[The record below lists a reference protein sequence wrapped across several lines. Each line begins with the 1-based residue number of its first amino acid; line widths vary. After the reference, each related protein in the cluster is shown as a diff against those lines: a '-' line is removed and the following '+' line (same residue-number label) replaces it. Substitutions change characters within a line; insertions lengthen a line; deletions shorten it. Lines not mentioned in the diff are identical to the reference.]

1 MAAGSKPV
9 TKDDGWEDVGDWE
22 DAPAAT
28 VTPTQTPSPVT
39 VTPPPQGDT
48 EEGWLSKGWHMLSD
62 PITDAPSRLA
72 RTTSEWMTDPRNAL
86 FGMQE
91 TGQGGFHDYM
101 ANTLA
106 KLRGF
111 EAGAVE
117 GAGDL
122 VSGLTSPINLA
133 TTALSGGAGYAA
145 KAGLPTVAKAAGVVA
160 KGAGALTAAHGAIN
174 TLHPDSTLS
183 ERASGVLE
191 MAGGAAS
198 MFHMPTTEKLK
209 AVGETGEKAT
219 PPSQVV
225 DTGKLKRGTRTVLP
239 SDAALEAGQK
249 AGLPTGVADPYNAY
263 RKAPVGTTYRVSP
276 GDMSQKK
283 LVDAIRLGFDYGG
296 LDDSGKIVLKKIKE
310 SPTVKLPE
318 ITPDEGSKLL
328 NAMNLPRAIMASW
341 DMSAPL
347 RQGLPLIHRKEFW
360 RALPEMVR
368 AMGSEEAYNTIQ
380 DSIKSKPLFRNAV
393 GADGS
398 IQPSFAERSGLKLT
412 DLNNL
417 SNREESFTSKWAEKI
432 PGVRRSERAYT
443 VFLNKLRADT
453 FESLVET
460 GKVFGADSR
469 ANLPLARELADFVN
483 TATGRGDLGK
493 LEKAAPV
500 LSNLLFSPRLIASRL
515 RMLDPRLYL
524 MSNPTVRKE
533 AIKSVLAMAAVGNTL
548 GMLAKAS
555 GAGEYSLD
563 PSSSDFGKIKFGNT
577 RLDPWGGFQQYL
589 VAANRLL
596 NPVGPATGFGGD
608 TPFSRGQMVTSST
621 SGREYDIWNPRGPFD
636 PSWLSVAGRFG
647 RGKLHPALGFATSV
661 LMGAKEPTGK
671 AMNFTTMNPME
682 NSIAQR
688 FIPIFLQDLYSLA
701 QDPSIPAPLKGA
713 LGAVAGLGGGVQT
726 YEED

>member
-1 MAAGSKPV
+1 MAAGQKAV
-9 TKDDGWEDVGDWE
+9 VKDDEWEDVDGWEDIPT
-22 DAPAAT
+22 PAI
-28 VTPTQTPSPVT
+28 TPAPSPV
-39 VTPPPQGDT
+39 VAPQETPDT
-48 EEGWLSKGWHMLSD
+48 EEGMLSKSWHMIAD
-62 PITDAPSRLA
+62 PLTDAPSRFA
-72 RTTSEWMTDPRNAL
+72 RSVSEQMTDPRNSL

-91 TGQGGFHDYM
+91 TGKGGFHDYM

-117 GAGDL
+117 GVGDL
-122 VSGLTSPINLA
+122 VSGLTSPLNIA
-133 TTALSGGAGYAA
+133 TTLLSGGSSVAG
-145 KAGLPTVAKAAGVVA
+145 KAGLTSIANAAKTGAKAS
-160 KGAGALTAAHGAIN
+160 GALTATHGAIN
-174 TLHPDSTLS
+174 TLHPDSTLG
-183 ERASGVLE
+183 ERASGLLE
-191 MAGGAAS
+191 VAGGTAS
-198 MFHMPTTEKLK
+198 MFHMPGK
-209 AVGETGEKAT
+209 AKVAEEAT
-219 PPSQVV
+219 PKNKIV
-225 DTGKLKRGTRTVLP
+225 DTTKLKRGTRTVLP
-239 SDAALEAGQK
+239 SDAALEAGEK
-249 AGLPTGVADPYNAY
+249 AGLPTGVADPYDAY

-296 LDDSGKIVLKKIKE
+296 LDDSGKIVLKKIKD

-318 ITPDEGSKLL
+318 LKPDETSALV

-347 RQGLPLIHRKEFW
+347 RQGLPLMHRKEFW
-360 RALPEMVR
+360 KALPDMVR

-393 GADGS
+393 GADGK

-417 SNREESFTSKWAEKI
+417 STREESFTSRWAEKI

-453 FESLVET
+453 FESLVES

-469 ANLPLARELADFVN
+469 ANIPLARELAEFVN
-483 TATGRGDLGK
+483 NATGRGDLGR

-500 LSNLLFSPRLIASRL
+500 LSNLLFSPRLIASRV

-533 AIKSVLAMAAVGNTL
+533 AIKSLLAMAAVGNTL

-555 GAGEYSLD
+555 GVGEYSLD
-563 PSSSDFGKIKFGNT
+563 PSSSDFGKIKLGNS
-577 RLDPWGGFQQYL
+577 RIDPWGGFQQYL

-596 NPVGPATGFGGD
+596 NPVGPATGAEGD
-608 TPFSRGQMVTSST
+608 SPLSRGQMVTSST
-621 SGREYDIWNPRGPFD
+621 SGREYDIWNPSGPFD

-647 RGKLHPALGFATSV
+647 RGKLHPALGFAVSV

-671 AMNFTTMNPME
+671 PMNFTTANPME

-688 FIPIFLQDLYSLA
+688 FIPIFLQDVYSLA
-701 QDPSIPAPLKGA
+701 QDPSIPGPLKAA
-713 LGAVAGLGGGVQT
+713 LASAAGLGAGVQT
-726 YEED
+726 YTDED